1 MKYDKIV
8 FDNIREYT
16 SNCEETGLNN
26 NVLVCGCTGSGKT
39 MSITEPAL
47 INTYERNLVVT
58 VTKRT
63 IVDKYRPALE
73 RRGYTVREL
82 NFADPT
88 KCTVAYDPLKYVRTE
103 TDAVFLARSIVLANP
118 RKEKGNMDPFWD
130 DSAISLLAAEIGAV
144 LITKGRRG
152 TFADVVDLQKQL
164 KIKDGSKNNNLDTS
178 LDSFFEEIEEKYPNS
193 YVNTCWRTFKCNPIK
208 TAGCVFT
215 TLNSAIDTVISGEIC
230 DSMKKCISLD
240 FKELCYGKNIL
251 FVVTSPVNPAS
262 NHFINVFYSDLF
274 KQTFEYAEKLIDG
287 ALSRPLHVICDDFAT
302 GGQIPN
308 FDQYISIFRA
318 KNISVTL
325 LVQSESQLENMYG
338 ESSANCIKNNCDT
351 YVYLGGMDDGTIF
364 SVARKLNK
372 PYDEVM
378 NMPVG
383 RIVLIRRGEKARMTN
398 RYKILENDVYKMIS
412 LEYEMEK
419 VRRKKELEKQ
429 RVYARTRQSVA
440 AKRNVS

>member
-1 MKYDKIV
+1 
-8 FDNIREYT
+8 
-16 SNCEETGLNN
+16 
-26 NVLVCGCTGSGKT
+26 
-39 MSITEPAL
+39 
-47 INTYERNLVVT
+47 
-58 VTKRT
+58 
-63 IVDKYRPALE
+63 
-73 RRGYTVREL
+73 
-82 NFADPT
+82 
-88 KCTVAYDPLKYVRTE
+88 
-103 TDAVFLARSIVLANP
+103 
-118 RKEKGNMDPFWD
+118 
-130 DSAISLLAAEIGAV
+130 
-144 LITKGRRG
+144 
-152 TFADVVDLQKQL
+152 
-164 KIKDGSKNNNLDTS
+164 
-178 LDSFFEEIEEKYPNS
+178 
-193 YVNTCWRTFKCNPIK
+193 
-208 TAGCVFT
+208 
-215 TLNSAIDTVISGEIC
+215 
-230 DSMKKCISLD
+230 MKKCISLD
-240 FKELCYGKNIL
+240 FKELCHGKNIL

-338 ESSANCIKNNCDT
+338 EASANCIKNNCDT

-412 LEYEMEK
+412 LEYEMNK
-419 VRRKKELEKQ
+419 MRRKKELEKQ